1 MCVHFR
7 ATKDR
12 YLFCCRSA
20 SFFRRMAASEY
31 DLYLHSIIHISCLV
45 FFGRM
50 KYNKK
55 CYRRYEHGWGLAD
68 PQGGSQARRYTI

>member
-7 ATKDR
+7 AAKGR
-12 YLFCCRSA
+12 YLCCCRSA
-20 SFFRRMAASEY
+20 SFFWCMAASEY

-55 CYRRYEHGWGLAD
+55 YYQRHEDGWGLAD
-68 PQGGSQARRYTI
+68 PQGGSPARRYMI